1 MELRTLPR
9 SGTLHC
15 VGIGGSGMSAL
26 ANVLLDRGYRI
37 TGSDR
42 EERATSYPLR
52 DRGVGLHFGD
62 HRAES
67 LPSDV
72 SCVVASE
79 AIAAENPELVAAR
92 ERGVPI
98 FRYATALGLLM
109 SESNGIAIA
118 GTHGKSTTTAFVAT
132 TLRLAGRDPS
142 YVVGADVPAL
152 GVSGR
157 GGHGNEFVAEAC
169 EYRRSF
175 LELSYRIAGIV
186 NIDSEHLDYFRD
198 FAGVVA
204 AFREFAARI
213 RPGGTL
219 VIGAAASEWIDA
231 PHGVARIVTAIGRGG
246 DLVATRLAERDGF
259 PSFVI
264 EGVFTT
270 DTIVLKVPGA
280 HFVEDALV
288 AAGVLHAVGLDPAAI
303 AFGLSEYRGARRRLE
318 VLRDDAVTVLS
329 DYAHHPTEIAA
340 VCAALRSRYPGRRLI
355 GVFQPHQA
363 ARLRAFLDEFA
374 QTLATF
380 DRVLVADVYR
390 VRDTDDDFAA
400 VDAQELARRIVKLGG
415 SAIASGNATATIAAL
430 GGEWRFGDVAVLLGA
445 GDIDDQRDAVATA
458 LSVPDGR

>member
-1 MELRTLPR
+1 MLPR
-9 SGTLHC
+9 SGTIHC

-42 EERATSYPLR
+42 EERASAHALR
-52 DRGVGLHFGD
+52 ARGARLSFGA

-67 LPSDV
+67 VPAEL
-72 SCVVASE
+72 SCLVASE
-79 AIAAENPELVAAR
+79 AIAFDNPELVAAR

-98 FRYATALGLLM
+98 LRYATALGLLM
-109 SESNGIAIA
+109 SESNGIALA

-152 GVSGR
+152 GVAGR
-157 GGHGNEFVAEAC
+157 GGLGSEFVAEAC

-186 NIDSEHLDYFRD
+186 NVEAEHLDYFGD

-213 RPGGTL
+213 RPNGTL
-219 VIGAAASEWIDA
+219 VIGAAASQWIEA
-231 PHGVARIVTAIGRGG
+231 PRGVAKIVTAIGSGG
-246 DLVATRLAERDGF
+246 DLVATRLADRGGF
-259 PSFVI
+259 PSFAI
-264 EGVFTT
+264 DGVFKT
-270 DTIVLKVPGA
+270 DTIVLKVPGE

-288 AAGVLHAVGLDPAAI
+288 AAGVLHAIGLDPAAI

-318 VLRDDAVTVLS
+318 VLRDDAVTVLT

-340 VCAALRSRYPGRRLI
+340 VGAALRSRYPGRRLI

-363 ARLRAFLDEFA
+363 ARLRAFLDDFA
-374 QTLATF
+374 KTLTTF

-390 VRDTDDDFAA
+390 VRDSDDDFAA
-400 VDAQELARRIVKLGG
+400 VDAAELARRIVKLGG
-415 SAIASGNATATIAAL
+415 SAIASGNAAATIASL
-430 GGEWRFGDVAVLLGA
+430 GGEWRPGDVAVLLGA